1 MSRPE
6 IYKHLADSYTHQN
19 RYLAGSERLYGLVV
33 DSTWVI
39 QIKPQE
45 YSYQTVRKYF
55 RHIYSSVGQAQ
66 LAQKRI
72 AQEYGVEAKIVEILA
87 NELEVV

>member
-72 AQEYGVEAKIVEILA
+72 LKEYCIEAKIVEILA